1 MGDSSVKGGY
11 VGKMKMYLVWLGGLW
26 LRSFWLGSLWLR
38 GLWLRGLWLWGWVS
52 WLWGRL
58 VGGAWL
64 VDWRS
69 WLRVHSSGRWVRVW
83 VWSRWSRLGWHGLG
97 RLAVSGS
104 GRLGWVGNDGGAV
117 LLVSGTSEC
126 VVGNLKG
133 SWASNSV
140 VVSGELV
147 VLGEDEVC
155 LAGGDGAWHEVG
167 DTNGWDSDGVAVARD
182 RELGLGV
189 ATGSDKVRSLRI
201 DAGGDLEGQD
211 LTSSLGAGWGD
222 GDGWESHE
230 ALEDLERASGASWAA
245 SDEWCSQREDLVE
258 VQGDVEWRRERRQSW
273 GLVLAQVGGVTGLHR
288 QDRSCG
294 SEVVGA
300 LDELGSTQVCTD
312 TNALEDIGNSQE
324 RGHISE
330 AEVVCALR
338 NGSGT
343 SGSQTSSEEVDV
355 SLLIELDL
363 LQVVQEGCLESSGLE
378 VGQGEL
384 GDGLAVE
391 GVLQVLEGQSILED
405 GGTEKM
411 DISNTLSL
419 SHPL

>member
-1 MGDSSVKGGY
+1 
-11 VGKMKMYLVWLGGLW
+11 MYLVWLGGLW
-26 LRSFWLGSLWLR
+26 LRSFWLG
-38 GLWLRGLWLWGWVS
+38 GLWLRSWVS

-97 RLAVSGS
+97 RLAVSRSGRHTVRGS
-104 GRLGWVGNDGGAV
+104 SRLGWVGNDGGAV
-117 LLVSGTSEC
+117 LLVSGTSVC

-230 ALEDLERASGASWAA
+230 ALEDLERAGGASWAA

-312 TNALEDIGNSQE
+312 TDALEDIGNSQE

-391 GVLQVLEGQSILED
+391 GVFQVLEGQSILED

-411 DISNTLSL
+411 DISNSLSL
-419 SHPL
+419 ASIMTTVENTLTP